1 MLDDNERPEPQL
13 PESTPETTPMPES
26 STSQPEPDPAPA
38 FEPGPPSPWASDGSI
53 APEPPPLAP
62 DDTGSMPPSPPR
74 RRASGVLPW
83 VLVGV
88 LVLLLAG
95 GGFASHRLYTH
106 RQKMAESTRALLW
119 MVKAHAGDD
128 QSQQAIAQA
137 ITAVSDGDYDR
148 AAELV
153 AQIAPK
159 AKTDRGPTLP
169 AIGGKD
175 TPAKPTQE
183 EIEEALKQLPDEARA
198 YFRENPDIFLAF
210 VEQCNVARKLRDD
223 GKNVDDLRSIRDA
236 IIEAGAQNDDAKV
249 KDLLGKMTQ
258 LCSLTDNKEEILA
271 ELQPS
276 IDQFKA
282 AVEESV
288 RQGRDPSGAVELMHK
303 SEQAAAAGDME
314 KAKQYLQQGITA
326 AQRAPRGGGAPGMMA
341 GGRTGSRPNIASRLR
356 RPPDSGGRLP
366 MGPDMQTPA
375 GRDRQVSGPGDISQ
389 VLFQN
394 LMALTSAE
402 DADLGATYET
412 IAEARLAAR
421 EKNGDQIRQI
431 LDGALARIAAIG
443 KRRAEFS
450 QAASAFIAEGGRQA
464 RASDGQRA
472 MSPGA
477 GPGMQSD
484 APPGRRHQ
492 SEAGTMPE
500 WSGQRPG
507 QQSGVGFMAEAAR
520 VQVVTGLLDI
530 ITRARS
536 LTEEQFQGRTE
547 AITREI
553 EQLLAPR
560 GPQGAGRPGA
570 DDQGP
575 EIAGVR
581 GYETEE
587 QKAAAEVRIRE
598 QLRRSGEAYGQ
609 LKASGGDEAL
619 IAEVDKLLTDARAA
633 LYAEEYIEA
642 EELVN
647 EAMRKL
653 GLEFEQPENTSRRGR
668 TRQRPPTGQ

>member
-1 MLDDNERPEPQL
+1 MPDENERPEAQL
-13 PESTPETTPMPES
+13 PEATPETTPLPEPS
-26 STSQPEPDPAPA
+26 ASQPDPDQGPA
-38 FEPGPPSPWASDGSI
+38 FEPGPPSPWASDASI
-53 APEPPPLAP
+53 GAEPPTVGP
-62 DDTGSMPPSPPR
+62 DDTDSMPPPPPGR
-74 RRASGVLPW
+74 RSTRVLPW

-148 AAELV
+148 AADLV

-169 AIGGKD
+169 AMGGKD
-175 TPAKPTQE
+175 TPPKPTQE

-223 GKNVDDLRSIRDA
+223 GKDVEDLRSIRDA

-276 IDQFKA
+276 IDRFKA

-314 KAKQYLQQGITA
+314 KAKQYLQQGIAA
-326 AQRAPRGGGAPGMMA
+326 AQRAPKGMPAAMA
-341 GGRTGSRPNIASRLR
+341 AARPGSRPITASRLR
-356 RPPDSGGRLP
+356 RLPTAGGRPP
-366 MGPDMQTPA
+366 MGPDMQPPA

-402 DADLGATYET
+402 DVDLGATYET
-412 IAEARLAAR
+412 IGEARLAAR
-421 EKNGDQIRQI
+421 EKNGDQIREI

-450 QAASAFIAEGGRQA
+450 KAASAFIAESGRQSRTA
-464 RASDGQRA
+464 EGQTS

-477 GPGMQSD
+477 GPGQQ
-484 APPGRRHQ
+484 PGGLT
-492 SEAGTMPE
+492 AGGGRPD
-500 WSGQRPG
+500 GGGRPG
-507 QQSGVGFMAEAAR
+507 ARPAQQSGMGFMGEAAR
-520 VQVVTGLLDI
+520 VQMISGLLDI

-536 LTEEQFQGRTE
+536 LTDEQFQGRTE

-570 DDQGP
+570 EDQGP

-598 QLRRSGEAYGQ
+598 RLRRSGEAYAQ
-609 LKASGGDEAL
+609 LKASDGDEAL
-619 IAEVDKLLTDARAA
+619 ITDVDKLLTDARAA
-633 LYAEEYIEA
+633 LYAEEYLEA

-653 GLEFEQPENTSRRGR
+653 GLEIEQPDNTSTRSQ
-668 TRQRPPTGQ
+668 TRQRPPRGQ

>member
-1 MLDDNERPEPQL
+1 MLDDNERPEAQL
-13 PESTPETTPMPES
+13 PEATPETSPLPEPS
-26 STSQPEPDPAPA
+26 ASQPEPDRAPA
-38 FEPGPPSPWASDGSI
+38 FVPGPPSPWASDGPI
-53 APEPPPLAP
+53 APEPPPLGP
-62 DDTGSMPPSPPR
+62 DDTGSMPPPPAGR
-74 RRASGVLPW
+74 RITGVLPW

-169 AIGGKD
+169 AIGEKG

-326 AQRAPRGGGAPGMMA
+326 AQRAPRGSGGPGMMA
-341 GGRTGSRPNIASRLR
+341 RGRTGSRPTMPTGR
-356 RPPDSGGRLP
+356 RRLP
-366 MGPDMQTPA
+366 SMGGPLEMQPGMQGPT
-375 GRDRQVSGPGDISQ
+375 RQDRQMGGQRDLAQ
-389 VLFQN
+389 VLYQN
-394 LMALTSAE
+394 LIALTSAE
-402 DADLGATYET
+402 DVDLGAAYEG
-412 IAEARLAAR
+412 IDEARIAIR
-421 EKNGDQIRQI
+421 EKNGDQIREM
-431 LDGALARIAAIG
+431 LDAALGRIATIG

-450 QAASAFIAEGGRQA
+450 RVATSFIAENRQQA
-464 RASDGQRA
+464 LAGDAQTGMGPGA
-472 MSPGA
+472 GPVGEAGISPGA
-477 GPGMQSD
+477 GGPPD
-484 APPGRRHQ
+484 AEGR
-492 SEAGTMPE
+492 
-500 WSGQRPG
+500 SGQRPA
-507 QQSGVGFMAEAAR
+507 QQVGMNFMGEAAR
-520 VQVVTGLLDI
+520 VQMVSDLLDI
-530 ITRARS
+530 ITRARA
-536 LTEEQFQGRTE
+536 LTDEQFQERTE

-553 EQLLAPR
+553 KQLLSPR
-560 GPQGAGRPGA
+560 RPDRTDRAGA

-575 EIAGVR
+575 EIAGIR

-598 QLRRSGEAYGQ
+598 RLRRSGEAYAQ
-609 LKASGGDEAL
+609 LKASGGDEELMAD
-619 IAEVDKLLTDARAA
+619 VDKLLTDARAA
-633 LYAEEYIEA
+633 LYAEEYLEA

-653 GLEFEQPENTSRRGR
+653 GLEIEQPEDTSRRGR
-668 TRQRPPTGQ
+668 TRQRPPRGQ